1 MTLDKFIQ
9 LDILNQSKI
18 LIEIL
23 KAFQCDRQCPSLEV
37 LNGTKTSGII
47 KVNSKISNYNSIY
60 LINQSVTGLYE
71 VKVNL
76 LKE

>member
-1 MTLDKFIQ
+1 MEFNFSVQ
-9 LDILNQSKI
+9 Q
-18 LIEIL
+18 
-23 KAFQCDRQCPSLEV
+23 V